1 MSEVDAVI
9 NGLNGNNSGIVF
21 ALVVLTGGYF
31 LFKQTFTVFAN
42 NFIVNISDQLKNIS
56 DELKKTRETLIA
68 MQTSQIT
75 FNSRLEKLEDDT
87 KKLKTQY

>member
-9 NGLNGNNSGIVF
+9 TGLNGNNSGLVF

-31 LFKQTFTVFAN
+31 LFKQTFGTFAN
-42 NFIVNISDQLKNIS
+42 NFIVNITDQLRNIS

-68 MQTSQIT
+68 MQGSQFKFDT
-75 FNSRLEKLEDDT
+75 RLEKLEDD
-87 KKLKTQY
+87 LKRGKV

>member
-9 NGLNGNNSGIVF
+9 TGLNGNNSGIVF

-31 LFKQTFTVFAN
+31 LFKQTFGTFAN
-42 NFIVNISDQLKNIS
+42 NFIVNITDQLRNIS

-68 MQTSQIT
+68 MQGSQFKFDT
-75 FNSRLEKLEDDT
+75 RLEKLEDD
-87 KKLKTQY
+87 LKRGKV